1 MKILEYEAKTILKD
15 YGIPIPKGFTA
26 SSLKDIKEDI
36 VKEIGFPLI
45 VKVQIPIS
53 GRGKAGGILRAN
65 NFKELLNVVS
75 KLLGSIIRGIRVAKV
90 LIEECMNVR
99 KEYYVA
105 FTIDYSLR
113 KAVFLASTEG
123 GIDIEE
129 TIKEKPHLLHKIP
142 IDPFIGLKDYEVRN
156 VAYKLGIPKNLIRQF
171 IWIIKAMFKVFE
183 DFDAELV
190 EVNPLALTDN
200 GLRALDAR
208 IIIDDNSLF
217 RQKDKLAKYIS
228 EEVFRG
234 ITAGEKRAEALG
246 LSYVE
251 LDGNIGVIGNGAGL
265 TMATM
270 DLIGLHGMK
279 PACFLDIGGGASRAR
294 VKEAVT
300 MLLENPRIKAIFMN
314 IFGGITRCDEV
325 ALGVIEALEECG
337 LRKPLVIRI
346 KGTRDVEA
354 RKILKQHGVNAFEDI
369 EAALLELRSILVS

>member
-1 MKILEYEAKTILKD
+1 VKILEYEAKTILKD

-26 SSLKDIKEDI
+26 SSLKDIKEEI

-53 GRGKAGGILRAN
+53 GRGKAGGILKAN

-105 FTIDYSLR
+105 FTIDHSLR

-129 TIKEKPHLLHKIP
+129 TIKEKPHLLHKIS

-156 VAYKLGIPKNLIRQF
+156 VAYKLGIPKKLIRQF
-171 IWIIKAMFKVFE
+171 IWIVKAMFKVFE

-217 RQKDKLAKYIS
+217 RQKDKLAKYVS

-300 MLLENPRIKAIFMN
+300 MLLENPKIKAIFMN

-325 ALGVIEALEECG
+325 ALGVIEALEECE

-354 RKILKQHGVNAFEDI
+354 RKILKQHGVKAFEDI

>member
-26 SSLKDIKEDI
+26 SSLNDVKENI
-36 VKEIGFPLI
+36 VREIGFPLV

-53 GRGKAGGILRAN
+53 GRGKAGGILKVN
-65 NFKELLNVVS
+65 NLKELLNAVS
-75 KLLGSIIRGIRVAKV
+75 KLLGSTIRGVKVSKV
-90 LIEECMNVR
+90 LIEKCMDAK

-113 KAVFLASTEG
+113 NAAFLASTEG
-123 GIDIEE
+123 GVDIEE
-129 TIKEKPHLLHKIP
+129 TIRKKPYLLYKIP
-142 IDPFIGLKDYEVRN
+142 INPFIGLKDYEVRN
-156 VAYKLGIPKNLIRQF
+156 IAYKLGIPKNLIKQF
-171 IWIIKAMFKVFE
+171 IRIVKSMFKVFE

-190 EVNPLALTDN
+190 EINPLALTDN
-200 GLRALDAR
+200 GLWALDAR
-208 IIIDDNSLF
+208 IIVDDNSLF
-217 RQKDKLAKYIS
+217 RQKDKLMKYFS

-234 ITAGEKRAEALG
+234 ITAGEKKAEALG

-251 LDGNIGVIGNGAGL
+251 LNGNVGVIGNGAGL

-300 MLLENPRIKAIFMN
+300 MLLENPKIKAIFMN

-325 ALGVIEALEECG
+325 ALGVIEALGECK

>member
-1 MKILEYEAKTILKD
+1 VKILEYEAKTILKD

-105 FTIDYSLR
+105 FTIDHSLR

-129 TIKEKPHLLHKIP
+129 TIREKPHLLHKIP

-171 IWIIKAMFKVFE
+171 IWIVKAMFKVFE

-200 GLRALDAR
+200 GFWALDAR

-217 RQKDKLAKYIS
+217 RQKDKLVKYIS

-251 LDGNIGVIGNGAGL
+251 LDGNVGVIGNGAGL

>member
-1 MKILEYEAKTILKD
+1 VKILEYEAKTILKD
-15 YGIPIPKGFTA
+15 YGIPIPRGFTA
-26 SSLKDIKEDI
+26 SSLKDIKEEI
-36 VKEIGFPLI
+36 VKEIGFPLVI
-45 VKVQIPIS
+45 KVQIPIS
-53 GRGKAGGILRAN
+53 GRGKAGGILKAN
-65 NFKELLNVVS
+65 NFKELLNAVS
-75 KLLGSIIRGIRVAKV
+75 RLLGSIIGGIRVAKV
-90 LIEECMNVR
+90 LIEKCMNIR

-105 FTIDYSLR
+105 FTIDHSLR

-129 TIKEKPHLLHKIP
+129 TIREKPHLLHKIP

-156 VAYKLGIPKNLIRQF
+156 VAYKLGIPKKLIRQF
-171 IWIIKAMFKVFE
+171 IWIVKAMFKVFE

-200 GLRALDAR
+200 GFWALDAR

-217 RQKDKLAKYIS
+217 RQKDKLVKYIS

-251 LDGNIGVIGNGAGL
+251 LDGNVGVIGNGAGL

>member
-1 MKILEYEAKTILKD
+1 VKILEYEAKTILKD
-15 YGIPIPKGFTA
+15 YGIPTPKGFTA
-26 SSLKDIKEDI
+26 SSLNDVKEEI
-36 VKEIGFPLI
+36 VKEIGFPLV

-53 GRGKAGGILRAN
+53 GRGKAGGILKVN
-65 NFKELLNVVS
+65 NLKELSNAVS
-75 KLLGSIIRGIRVAKV
+75 KLLGNTIRGIKVTRV
-90 LIEECMNVR
+90 LIEKYMNVE

-113 KAVFLASTEG
+113 KTVFLASTEG
-123 GIDIEE
+123 GVDIEE
-129 TIKEKPHLLHKIP
+129 TIREKPHLLHKIP

-156 VAYKLGIPKNLIRQF
+156 IAYKLGIPKNLIKQF
-171 IWIIKAMFKVFE
+171 IWIVKAMFKVFE
-183 DFDAELV
+183 DLDAELV
-190 EVNPLALTDN
+190 EINPLALTDN
-200 GLRALDAR
+200 GFWALDAR
-208 IIIDDNSLF
+208 IIVDDNSLF

-228 EEVFRG
+228 EEVFHG
-234 ITAGEKRAEALG
+234 VTAGEKRAEALG

-251 LDGNIGVIGNGAGL
+251 LDGNVGVIGNGAGL

-279 PACFLDIGGGASRAR
+279 PACFLDIGGGASKAR

-300 MLLENPRIKAIFMN
+300 ILLENPKVKAVFMN

-325 ALGVIEALEECG
+325 ALGVIEALEEYK

-354 RKILKQHGVNAFEDI
+354 RKILKQHGVKAFEDI
-369 EAALLELRSILVS
+369 EAALLELRSILVN

>member
-15 YGIPIPKGFTA
+15 YGIPIPRGFTA
-26 SSLKDIKEDI
+26 SSLKDIKEEI
-36 VKEIGFPLI
+36 VKEIGFPLV

-53 GRGKAGGILRAN
+53 GRGKAGGILKAN
-65 NFKELLNVVS
+65 NFKELLNAVS
-75 KLLGSIIRGIRVAKV
+75 RLLGSIIGGIRVAKV
-90 LIEECMNVR
+90 LIEKCMNIR

-105 FTIDYSLR
+105 FTIDHSLR

-129 TIKEKPHLLHKIP
+129 TIREKPHLLHKIP

-156 VAYKLGIPKNLIRQF
+156 VAYKLGIPKKLIRQF
-171 IWIIKAMFKVFE
+171 IWIVKAMFKVFE

-200 GLRALDAR
+200 GFWALDAR

-217 RQKDKLAKYIS
+217 RQKDKLVKYIS

-251 LDGNIGVIGNGAGL
+251 LDGNVGVIGNGAGL